1 MDLADYIYDVP
12 DFPEKGVMFRDIT
25 PLLSN
30 PEAFSYCIE
39 LMIESVKWADCIV
52 ALDARGFIFWAVV
65 AERLGL
71 PFIPVRKSGKLPRE
85 TLSET
90 YSLEYGKNTFEI
102 HTDAIQAGQKVVL
115 IDDVLATGG
124 SMRSAC
130 NLVERL
136 GGVVFRVIFLM
147 ELVFLSGADQLV
159 GYEKKSLVMYN

>member
-12 DFPEKGVMFRDIT
+12 DFPEKGVIFRDIT

-102 HTDAIQAGQKVVL
+102 HSDAIQSGQKVAF
-115 IDDVLATGG
+115 IDDVLATWG
-124 SMRSAC
+124 SMRAAC
-130 NLVERL
+130 NLVETLWGR
-136 GGVVFRVIFLM
+136 VFCIVFLM
-147 ELVFLSGADQLV
+147 ELAFLSGADQLV
-159 GYEKKSLVMYN
+159 WYDKKSLVVYN